1 MQESTLVRGMRE
13 RWHLWCF
20 AFYESG
26 GVHAYVL
33 VSRPSKISK
42 LRSSNF
48 SFPIL
53 RRTTSQVWK
62 WFSQTF
68 FLAWNRMILNVFI
81 TACRGTFKARVALLM
96 RRKTGARC
104 GKVANELAERNLVSP
119 QTTGIYC
126 SERASTDIILPKSK
140 LKKAEGDG

>member
-1 MQESTLVRGMRE
+1 
-13 RWHLWCF
+13 
-20 AFYESG
+20 
-26 GVHAYVL
+26 
-33 VSRPSKISK
+33 
-42 LRSSNF
+42 
-48 SFPIL
+48 
-53 RRTTSQVWK
+53 
-62 WFSQTF
+62 
-68 FLAWNRMILNVFI
+68 MILNVFI

-140 LKKAEGDG
+140 LKKAEGDPIDGFCSSLPTERYFLSSHAGERNVPGISFDEDDEDEEPGMSGETNLTLKGVMTPL

>member
-1 MQESTLVRGMRE
+1 
-13 RWHLWCF
+13 
-20 AFYESG
+20 
-26 GVHAYVL
+26 
-33 VSRPSKISK
+33 
-42 LRSSNF
+42 
-48 SFPIL
+48 
-53 RRTTSQVWK
+53 
-62 WFSQTF
+62 
-68 FLAWNRMILNVFI
+68 MILNVFI

-140 LKKAEGDG
+140 LKKAEGDALDGFCSSLPTERYFLSSHAGERNVPGISFDEERAGMRGETNLTLKEVMTPL